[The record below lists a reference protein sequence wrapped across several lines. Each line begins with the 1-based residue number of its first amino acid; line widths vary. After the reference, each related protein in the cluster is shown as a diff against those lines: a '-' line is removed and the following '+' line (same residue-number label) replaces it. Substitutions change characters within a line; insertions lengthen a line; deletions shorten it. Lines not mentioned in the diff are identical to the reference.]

1 MSWRRV
7 REGVY
12 DIDIV
17 LNRKTNERF
26 RKRVEAATD
35 AEASIIEQAIRK
47 ELGKVNPLSTLTVG
61 AICEQYL
68 EHVRMHQSLKTLL
81 EKKHMIFGHIYPF
94 FGGMMPD
101 AINPQ
106 TIEVYKKKRLADPYR
121 ENHKPGRNRLVNLEL
136 LCLRAMVKWAHRQGL
151 CGGPLR
157 PGSPAPSVVISDD
170 GRPPLPA
177 LGPHL

>member
-12 DIDIV
+12 DIDIM

-47 ELGKVNPLSTLTVG
+47 ELGKVNPLSTITIG

-81 EKKHMIFGHIYPF
+81 EKS
-94 FGGMMPD
+94 
-101 AINPQ
+101 
-106 TIEVYKKKRLADPYR
+106 T
-121 ENHKPGRNRLVNLEL
+121 
-136 LCLRAMVKWAHRQGL
+136 
-151 CGGPLR
+151 
-157 PGSPAPSVVISDD
+157 
-170 GRPPLPA
+170 
-177 LGPHL
+177 